1 MNLQIED
8 KGAAVLLLV
17 EEERLDSHNTGD
29 LKNQM
34 LKLFEEGKHNLV
46 VDLQA
51 VRFVD
56 SSGLGALVS
65 GFKNA
70 SSRNGNLK
78 LAGLQL
84 QVRLTQLLAAPAT
97 LLAHRLKG
105 PHPALVASTPGLD
118 TLANPL
124 LLLGQFFVKQ
134 LVCPLLA
141 LRILIRRD
149 YPVDRIAD

>member
-1 MNLQIED
+1 MYNTSYGFRIVTIIKERIKMNLQIED

-17 EEERLDSHNTGD
+17 EEDRLDAHNSGD

-84 QVRLTQLLAAPAT
+84 QVKSMFELTRLHRVFEIYTDSGEALA
-97 LLAHRLKG
+97 
-105 PHPALVASTPGLD
+105 SF
-118 TLANPL
+118 
-124 LLLGQFFVKQ
+124 QQ
-134 LVCPLLA
+134 
-141 LRILIRRD
+141 
-149 YPVDRIAD
+149 